1 MILQKSIIKKY
12 AKTLYEI
19 AKEQS
24 SIESIKKDLNAISE
38 KLSNNKHYKKLM
50 FSQFS
55 PYKMKKM
62 FINTALDG
70 LNIREITRNFI
81 EVLLVNNRINM
92 LDDML
97 KCFNEIILSESGIV
111 KANLTVCPH
120 QEDISQF
127 IEEQLESVSGKE
139 ILLESEENKEIL
151 GGFIIR
157 VGNKVLDYSLRNRLN
172 KLKKYLNEG
181 KK

>member
-1 MILQKSIIKKY
+1 MIQQKNIIKKY
-12 AKTLYEI
+12 SKALYEV
-19 AKEQS
+19 AKEQNS
-24 SIESIKKDLNAISE
+24 LESIKKDLNVISE
-38 KLSNNKHYKKLM
+38 KLSNNKHYKRLM

-70 LNIREITRNFI
+70 LNIRDIARNFI

-92 LDDML
+92 LDYMIE
-97 KCFNEIILSESGIV
+97 CFSEITLYNSGVV

-120 QEDISQF
+120 HGDIGQF
-127 IEEQLESVSGKE
+127 IKEQLKNVSGKE
-139 ILLESEENKEIL
+139 ILLETGENKEIL

-157 VGNKVLDYSLRNRLN
+157 VGNKVLDYSLRTRLN
-172 KLKKYLNEG
+172 KLKKVLE
-181 KK
+181 

>member
-1 MILQKSIIKKY
+1 MIRQKSIIKKY

-24 SIESIKKDLNAISE
+24 SIEGVKKDLNAISE

-70 LNIREITRNFI
+70 LNIGDVTRNFI
-81 EVLLVNNRINM
+81 EVLLVNNRISM
-92 LDDML
+92 LDDMI
-97 KCFNEIILSESGIV
+97 KFFNEIILFESGII
-111 KANLTVCPH
+111 KASLTICPR

-127 IEEQLESVSGKE
+127 IKEQLKSASGKE

-172 KLKKYLNEG
+172 KLKKVLE
-181 KK
+181 